1 MTVSVVTGTTSD
13 IGLATVVR
21 LAKAGHKVYAGI
33 RNPSTAD
40 DLKAAIEQTGG
51 TIAMLKLDVT
61 DEGSIQDAIA
71 SVLAAEGRIDVLI
84 NNAGIS
90 SRGSVEE
97 TSLEVFRGVFE
108 TNFFGLV
115 AVTQAVLPGMRE
127 RSSGAIINV
136 GSLAGV
142 MAFAAHSVYAPTKY
156 AVEAHSEIL
165 AQQML
170 PFNVRVAV
178 IEPGVIPTALIENT
192 QKTQGPLNPDSPY
205 AVHGRRFK
213 ALFDTQLN
221 HRTPASADDVAQTI
235 EHAITTDDPK
245 LCYLVGQDAVDFVA
259 ARRRVSDEDYIKFSA
274 IEEDEDYFDAMKDW
288 VGKEYFRP

>member
-1 MTVSVVTGTTSD
+1 M
-13 IGLATVVR
+13 VR
-21 LAKAGHKVYAGI
+21 LAKAGHKVYAGV
-33 RNPSTAD
+33 RNPGTAD
-40 DLKAAIEQTGG
+40 DLKAAIEQVEQAGG
-51 TIAMLKLDVT
+51 TIAMLTLDVT
-61 DEGSIQDAIA
+61 EEGSIQNAIG
-71 SVLAAEGRIDVLI
+71 SVLAAEGRIDVLV

-97 TSLEVFRGVFE
+97 TPLEVFRGVFE

-127 RSSGAIINV
+127 RGAGAIINV
-136 GSLAGV
+136 GSLAGQ

-156 AVEAHSEIL
+156 AVEALTEIL

-245 LCYLVGQDAVDFVA
+245 LRYLVGQDAVDFVA

>member
-1 MTVSVVTGTTSD
+1 V
-13 IGLATVVR
+13 I
-21 LAKAGHKVYAGI
+21 
-33 RNPSTAD
+33 
-40 DLKAAIEQTGG
+40 
-51 TIAMLKLDVT
+51 
-61 DEGSIQDAIA
+61 
-71 SVLAAEGRIDVLI
+71 
-84 NNAGIS
+84 
-90 SRGSVEE
+90 
-97 TSLEVFRGVFE
+97 
-108 TNFFGLV
+108 
-115 AVTQAVLPGMRE
+115 
-127 RSSGAIINV
+127 
-136 GSLAGV
+136 
-142 MAFAAHSVYAPTKY
+142 AFAAHSVYAPTKY

-205 AVHGRRFK
+205 TVHGRRFK

-221 HRTPASADDVAQTI
+221 HRTPASADD
-235 EHAITTDDPK
+235 PK
-245 LCYLVGQDAVDFVA
+245 LRYLVGQDAVDFVA